1 MTVLS
6 FVNLA
11 AVVLGLSAL
20 FGYVN
25 HRWLGLP
32 HTIGLVIMALFAS
45 VGAIVLDAVMPSLGF
60 KAAIAGRL
68 AAIDFYEVLMQGMLS
83 FLLFAGAL
91 HVDLADLASR
101 KWAIGL
107 MATAGVILS
116 TFLVGTTAY
125 YLLGAL
131 GLGVPFLWCLVFG
144 ALISP
149 TDPVAVLGILK
160 VVPVPQS
167 LRAKIAGESLFNDGV
182 GVVVFTILVAI
193 AMSAGGGAGETV
205 GALDVAKLFALEAVG
220 GGVLGFALG
229 WVAYRLLK
237 TIDEHN
243 LEVLITLALVFVIT
257 SVALALHT
265 SAPIAV
271 VVAGLL
277 IGNHGTQFA
286 MSETTREHVH
296 KFWSLLDEILNSVLF
311 LIIGFEV
318 IALAF
323 DADWIIAALALI
335 PVVLAARTVSVG
347 VPLSLLKG
355 LGRELTKGA
364 VPVLVWGGLRGGISV
379 ALVLSLPPIPE
390 KDLLLTIT
398 YAIVIFS
405 IVVQGL
411 TVAQVV
417 KRTVSVSDDA
427 PTSGGH

>member
-32 HTIGLVIMALFAS
+32 HTIGLVVMALFAS

-60 KAAIAGRL
+60 KSAIAGRL

-91 HVDLADLASR
+91 HVDLTDLANR
-101 KWAIGL
+101 KWAIGM
-107 MATAGVILS
+107 MATFGVILS
-116 TFLVGTTAY
+116 TALVGATAF

-131 GLGVPFLWCLVFG
+131 GLAVPFIWCLVFG

-160 VVPVPQS
+160 IVPVPDT

-193 AMSAGGGAGETV
+193 AMSGSSGGGEAI

-220 GGVLGFALG
+220 GAILGFVLG
-229 WVAYRLLK
+229 WVAFRLLK

-265 SAPIAV
+265 SAPIAA

-335 PVVLAARTVSVG
+335 PVVLAARTVSVAL
-347 VPLSLLKG
+347 PLSFLKG

-417 KRTVSVSDDA
+417 KRTVPVEDGASA
-427 PTSGGH
+427 SGGH